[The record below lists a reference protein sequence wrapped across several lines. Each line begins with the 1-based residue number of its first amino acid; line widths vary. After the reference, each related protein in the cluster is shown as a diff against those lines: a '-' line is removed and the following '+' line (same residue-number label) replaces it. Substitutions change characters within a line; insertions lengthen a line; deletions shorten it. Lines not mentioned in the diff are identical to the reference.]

1 MESYY
6 TAAAYRKEKVTQ
18 GYLFCFKNK
27 QVICVCMS
35 SMSLLDI
42 IVRGLSVTSELQ
54 GLAERVEP
62 YGHYINHNLQ
72 HSSSYNDTWDSKW
85 Q

>member
-18 GYLFCFKNK
+18 IYLFCFKNK
-27 QVICVCMS
+27 HDFSLVICVCMS

-42 IVRGLSVTSELQ
+42 IVRGLSVKRIAGSDGKGGAVWPL
-54 GLAERVEP
+54 
-62 YGHYINHNLQ
+62 YK
-72 HSSSYNDTWDSKW
+72 S
-85 Q
+85 